1 MGHAF
6 TAFFCPPCPSATS
19 TNSPSQRPAV
29 ACKRHCDPHFLQW
42 EPTTPPWR
50 FFDREEFCSERQMS
64 LLFYLTLFIVM
75 CVFGWS
81 VRGAG

>member
-1 MGHAF
+1 MLEGRTMG
-6 TAFFCPPCPSATS
+6 
-19 TNSPSQRPAV
+19 
-29 ACKRHCDPHFLQW
+29 
-42 EPTTPPWR
+42 
-50 FFDREEFCSERQMS
+50 